1 MTAVSTTSRPQLRSA
16 PDSRPPC
23 HRWPQPA
30 PTLVDQPML
39 ALQPGID
46 TAPGQPAAI
55 SRRAEVRVWGAS
67 PPDTVPDARAWGAS
81 LASAL
86 VQVLQGLRPLP
97 QLTRWVDERVLATLA
112 LASRRTPAR
121 TAAPSPP
128 AVVQSIR
135 VQHPHAQAAE
145 VAAHVGVGHRSV
157 AIAFRLEVCGDRWLC
172 TAAEFDLAPIRPSGR
187 ERAAD
192 VPRALPAA

>member
-1 MTAVSTTSRPQLRSA
+1 MSALSTASRPQLRSA

-39 ALQPGID
+39 ALQPGAD
-46 TAPGQPAAI
+46 SVPGQPAAI
-55 SRRAEVRVWGAS
+55 SRHAEISVWGAD
-67 PPDTVPDARAWGAS
+67 PPDALPDARAWGAS

-112 LASRRTPAR
+112 LAGRRSPAR
-121 TAAPSPP
+121 PGIPSRP

-135 VQHPHAQAAE
+135 VQHPHPQAAE
-145 VAAHVGVGHRSV
+145 VAAHVAVGHRSV
-157 AIAFRLEVCGDRWLC
+157 AVAFRLEVCGDRWLC
-172 TAAEFDLAPIRPSGR
+172 TAAEFDLAPIRPGGR
-187 ERAAD
+187 ERAAE
-192 VPRALPAA
+192 VARAVPAA